1 MRNNRKPARFL
12 AALVLTAAI
21 FILPGP
27 GRSEEAT
34 DTNGKDAVLSLENTV
49 VTARKQKDL
58 EKDLPGSIS
67 VVDNQTMDDFNIRTT
82 QEMTRVV
89 PNLYFKT
96 ATSGD
101 TFVSRG
107 ISTMDT
113 ALFSPMGFYVD
124 DVASSL
130 SYMLSMPLFDIEQ
143 VEVLKGPQSTLYG
156 KNSSSGVVN
165 MTLAPQG
172 NEFRSKV
179 MLEAGSYNTY
189 TAGAMVGGAI
199 KKDTLFYTLSL
210 LGTTSD
216 GYMENTTLDSDT
228 ASDDQTFAGRAA
240 LRFTPS
246 TDLDIT
252 VALDGTDRDMG
263 IDDLRYADGASES
276 DQYKVVNNQASR
288 ADQESLNQSVHVK
301 YRFADMQLVSISSH
315 QDFNRNQAMDSDR
328 SATDLSV
335 SHIDLDQE
343 AWAQEIRLSSDE
355 PLGFL
360 SSWLIG
366 AYAATESIDN
376 TWQLEHVKPTLA
388 NQRLTESDTE
398 SLALFGQ
405 ASRALTD
412 RLTATAGLRLDHCSA
427 TGTQDY
433 IRSTGTVRYNEDI
446 SDTEL
451 LPMASLSWK
460 FNDQATGYLSF
471 STGWMAGGYDY
482 YSATSQANFAYDPEF
497 TRNYEAGLKTSFFD
511 NRVRANLS
519 IFYTDIED
527 KQIREEVVDGGV
539 GAWKITNA
547 ASAHTQGVELEVRA
561 LPTRHLELFAGFGY
575 TQAEIDDWTGTLNG
589 SAMDYSG
596 CTLPWAPDFTANAG
610 ISYTSDSGWYGN
622 ILLFW
627 AGKQYFDAANTLED
641 DGYALV
647 NLKTGYR
654 FGRYD
659 ISIWCKNLFDEEY
672 AQKKV
677 KSSGYTLVEDG
688 DPMTF
693 GVTLIWRF

>member
-1 MRNNRKPARFL
+1 MKNKRKPGRFVS
-12 AALVLTAAI
+12 ALILTAA
-21 FILPGP
+21 FLMLPGRVFCQEDR
-27 GRSEEAT
+27 GSEDKSRIT
-34 DTNGKDAVLSLENTV
+34 SLGDTV

-58 EKDLPGSIS
+58 EMDLPGSIS
-67 VVDNQTMDDFNIRTT
+67 VVDEQTMDEFNIRTT
-82 QEMTRVV
+82 EEMTRVV

-107 ISTMDT
+107 ISTIDT

-124 DVASSL
+124 GVASSL
-130 SYMLSMPLFDIEQ
+130 SYMLDMPLFDIEQ

-156 KNSSSGVVN
+156 KNSSSGVIN

-179 MLEAGSYNTY
+179 MLEAGSYNTF
-189 TAGAMVGGAI
+189 TAGAMVGGPI
-199 KKDTLFYTLSL
+199 KEDTLFYTLSL
-210 LGTTSD
+210 LGTRSD
-216 GYMENTTLDSDT
+216 GYMDNTTLDSDT
-228 ASDDQTFAGRAA
+228 ASDDRTFSGRAG

-246 TDLDIT
+246 ADLDI
-252 VALDGTDRDMG
+252 ALSLDGTDRDTG
-263 IDDLRYADGASES
+263 IDELRYDDGVNAS
-276 DQYKVVNNQASR
+276 DRYDVVNNQASR
-288 ADQESLNQSVHVK
+288 ADQKSLNQSAHIK
-301 YRFADMQLVSISSH
+301 YNFKDMQLVSITSH
-315 QDFNRNQAMDSDR
+315 QDFSREHTMDSDR
-328 SATDLSV
+328 SASALGV

-343 AWAQEIRLSSDE
+343 IWAQELRLSSQS
-355 PLGFL
+355 PGFF

-366 AYAATESIDN
+366 AWASSESIDN
-376 TWQLEHVKPTLA
+376 DWQLDHVRPALA
-388 NQRLTESDTE
+388 NQRITESDTD

-405 ASRALTD
+405 VSKALT
-412 RLTATAGLRLDHCSA
+412 RQLTAAAGLRLDHVSSS
-427 TGTQDY
+427 GTQDY
-433 IRSTGTVRYNEDI
+433 TWTGTTNRFSEDI

-460 FNDQATGYLSF
+460 FNDQATGYLSY

-482 YSATSQANFAYDPEF
+482 YSAASQADFAYDPEF
-497 TRNYEAGLKTSFFD
+497 TQNFEAGLKTAFFD

-519 IFYTDIED
+519 VFYTDIED
-527 KQIREEVVDGGV
+527 KQIREEVIGGGV

-547 ASAHTQGVELEVRA
+547 AGAHTKGVELEIRA
-561 LPTRHLELFAGFGY
+561 LPTRNLELFTGLGY
-575 TQAEIDDWTGTLNG
+575 TRSEIDDWTGTANG

-596 CTLPWAPDFTANAG
+596 NTLPWAPDLTANAG
-610 ISYTSDSGWYGN
+610 LSYTSDSGWYGN
-622 ILLFW
+622 ILIFW

-677 KSSGYTLVEDG
+677 KSNGYTLVEDG
-688 DPMTF
+688 EPMTV